1 MPKNNYNETTQR
13 FIKLCAD
20 LKTAELMLAHAHDLQ
35 PQEVDVLSIAVQK
48 AAGAVLTFCA
58 REAYWFPDSTT
69 FSIMKSMN
77 VSSELLAK
85 GYMFVEH
92 V

>member
-1 MPKNNYNETTQR
+1 MPKNNYNETTQH

-20 LKTAELMLAHAHDLQ
+20 LKTAELTLDLIEGSIADQ
-35 PQEVDVLSIAVQK
+35 SIAVQK

-69 FSIMKSMN
+69 FTIMKSMN
-77 VSSELLAK
+77 ISSELLAK
-85 GYMFVEH
+85 GYQFVEH